1 MPTMPAQGEE
11 GVVVLTIHQ
20 SCERGGVKM
29 VNLDTLSVPAGF
41 HTSQPDI
48 HASDRVNNIIFK

>member
-1 MPTMPAQGEE
+1 MPAQGEE